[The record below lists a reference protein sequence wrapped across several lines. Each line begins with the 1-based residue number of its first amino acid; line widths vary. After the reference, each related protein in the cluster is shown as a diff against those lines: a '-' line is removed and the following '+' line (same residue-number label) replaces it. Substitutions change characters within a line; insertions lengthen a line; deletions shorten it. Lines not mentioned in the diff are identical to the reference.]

1 MPDDELKILMNK
13 LGQAINETL
22 TESPKVNVSM
32 QNIKDAGYEVFLTI
46 EAAAVG
52 SKKPKVKSA
61 VEATVA
67 VDKKVKL
74 RLTPDDAKFLK
85 QLKISV
91 DDYSME

>member
-22 TESPKVNVSM
+22 TESPKVNVSI

-52 SKKPKVKSA
+52 TKKPKSKTAS
-61 VEATVA
+61 ESLVA
-67 VDKKVKL
+67 LDKKVKL